1 MTNKINIVELL
12 QDCPKGTKLYSP
24 LCGECELNRIHN
36 ELKKIVVST
45 SDGTIYSFYND
56 GKYFQGN
63 NGECMLF
70 PSKENRD
77 WNKFHRPFKDG
88 DVIYVK
94 SNKSCSELIGIYKDE
109 NSIIINDY
117 CSASIDGRS
126 FYFENVYGLIYKSN
140 IDVIRLATEKEK
152 QKLFDTIKTNGYY
165 WNTDNKTLEPLLIT
179 NFKVGDK
186 IKYKYGKNKDGVE
199 YGKILSI
206 TGNTYDVAVTGNMGI
221 FIPVKQQNDW
231 ELVSDKVEP
240 LFKVGDEIVKKNG
253 ITNSFIVQSV
263 SDEYYGL
270 QLPDKSGVGVLP
282 TKDQDDWMVISSK
295 PKFKVGD
302 EVYNKKTDM
311 VGTISKIY
319 DDEKEY
325 MVNLKKGGIT
335 FICFENENCW
345 DLVSDKVEP
354 KFKVG
359 DRIRKRG
366 AYIDGIVVEIDKD
379 YYYKVEYKEGS
390 ISYVN
395 IKAQNDWE
403 LVVEP
408 KFKVGDKIKKKGL
421 DDCYTDEIADIVQ
434 SIYTFTNGNWQSV
447 ESVDREYELVP
458 NKFDI
463 SSLKPFDRILVRT
476 KGFQDT
482 WIATFFSHKDDYE
495 FKPFWTT
502 SCENYQQCIPYEG
515 NENLLGTTKDCNDFY
530 KNW

>member
-1 MTNKINIVELL
+1 MMNIAEILK
-12 QDCPKGTKLYSP
+12 DCTKGTKLYSP
-24 LCGECELNRIHN
+24 LCGECLFEYIHSELI
-36 ELKKIVVST
+36 IIST
-45 SDGTIYSFYND
+45 SDGKTLTFHNN
-56 GKYFQGN
+56 GKYHQMDN
-63 NGECMLF
+63 AECLLF

-77 WNKFHRPFKDG
+77 WSKFQRPFDDG

-94 SNKSCSELIGIYKDE
+94 SKRSCSELIGIYKSE
-109 NSIIINDY
+109 NSTTINDY
-117 CSASIDGRS
+117 CSAPIDGKS
-126 FYFENVYGLIYKSN
+126 FYFVNVYGLIHKSN
-140 IDVIRLATEKEK
+140 IDTIRLATEEEK
-152 QKLFDTIKTNGYY
+152 QKLFDIIKSNGYY
-165 WNTDNKTLEPLLIT
+165 WDPDNKTLKPLLIT

-206 TGNTYDVAVTGNMGI
+206 TDNTYDVAVTDNMGI
-221 FIPVKQQNDW
+221 FIPVEQQNDW
-231 ELVSDKVEP
+231 ELVTDKVEP
-240 LFKVGDEIVKKNG
+240 LFKVGDVIVKKNG

-263 SDEYYGL
+263 GDEYYGL

-302 EVYNKKTDM
+302 DVYNKKTDM

-335 FICFENENCW
+335 YICFEHENCW
-345 DLVSDKVEP
+345 ELVSDKVEP

-359 DRIRKRG
+359 DKIRKRG

-390 ISYVN
+390 VSYVN

-403 LVVEP
+403 LVP
-408 KFKVGDKIKKKGL
+408 
-421 DDCYTDEIADIVQ
+421 T
-434 SIYTFTNGNWQSV
+434 
-447 ESVDREYELVP
+447 
-458 NKFDI
+458 KFDVTT
-463 SSLKPFDRILVRT
+463 LKPFKSEVLVRDST
-476 KGFQDT
+476 CSIWRPAIFGCIDKSACGLGHYYVLGGIC
-482 WIATFFSHKDDYE
+482 WRY
-495 FKPFWTT
+495 
-502 SCENYQQCIPYEG
+502 CIPYEN
-515 NENLLGTTKDCNDFY
+515 NEHLLGTTDNCDDFY